1 MTSIEQLH
9 DVTVAPGSVIF
20 VKAGTELTG
29 DFAVFGYGTKDEPIT
44 VTTYGES
51 DKATTASFDGMTA
64 GLTLKQA
71 LKALGKD
78 DAGWVVADSATA
90 PASRVYVP
98 QDEISVHAQSS
109 QNSGAE
115 AAKALDGD
123 SSTNWHS
130 QYSPTAASAPH
141 WVTLDLGESRE
152 NVAYFDYLARIDGNN
167 NGAAKDYEVYVSD
180 DSNDF
185 GAPVASGTLK
195 NVAYTQ
201 RIKLTPKNGRYVK
214 FVIKTDYSGSN
225 FGSAAEM
232 NVELLPTAVEEDKV
246 ATPQKP
252 TVDDDA
258 DTYTIPDI
266 EGVVYKV
273 DGKVLAAGSVVN
285 VGDENVTVTVTAE
298 PADGYR
304 FPDGVTS
311 PVTYELTFTKKGG
324 EKPPTE
330 VNKDKLHATITKAQA
345 IDRSAYTDESLKV
358 LDDKLAAALKVYDD
372 DKVSQDDVD
381 AAEAALSAA
390 IDALKTEPTTPG
402 GEGEK
407 PGEGNKPG
415 DGKKP
420 GDVIAKTGAST
431 MGVVFAALAMVAGAV
446 VTLEAKRKS
455 NR

>member
-1 MTSIEQLH
+1 M
-9 DVTVAPGSVIF
+9 
-20 VKAGTELTG
+20 
-29 DFAVFGYGTKDEPIT
+29 
-44 VTTYGES
+44 
-51 DKATTASFDGMTA
+51 
-64 GLTLKQA
+64 
-71 LKALGKD
+71 
-78 DAGWVVADSATA
+78 
-90 PASRVYVP
+90 
-98 QDEISVHAQSS
+98 HAQSS

-115 AAKALDGD
+115 AARALDGD
-123 SSTNWHS
+123 SSTSWHS
-130 QYSPTAASAPH
+130 QYSPTTASAPH
-141 WVTLDLGESRE
+141 WVTLDLGKSRE

-285 VGDENVTVTVTAE
+285 VGDEDVTVTVTAE
-298 PADGYR
+298 PADG
-304 FPDGVTS
+304 
-311 PVTYELTFTKKGG
+311 
-324 EKPPTE
+324 
-330 VNKDKLHATITKAQA
+330 
-345 IDRSAYTDESLKV
+345 
-358 LDDKLAAALKVYDD
+358 
-372 DKVSQDDVD
+372 
-381 AAEAALSAA
+381 
-390 IDALKTEPTTPG
+390 
-402 GEGEK
+402 
-407 PGEGNKPG
+407 
-415 DGKKP
+415 
-420 GDVIAKTGAST
+420 
-431 MGVVFAALAMVAGAV
+431 
-446 VTLEAKRKS
+446 
-455 NR
+455 

>member
-1 MTSIEQLH
+1 
-9 DVTVAPGSVIF
+9 
-20 VKAGTELTG
+20 
-29 DFAVFGYGTKDEPIT
+29 
-44 VTTYGES
+44 
-51 DKATTASFDGMTA
+51 MTA

-115 AAKALDGD
+115 AARALDGD
-123 SSTNWHS
+123 SSTSWHS
-130 QYSPTAASAPH
+130 QYSPATSPAPH
-141 WVTLDLGESRE
+141 WVTLDLGKSRE

-180 DSNDF
+180 DPNDF

-298 PADGYR
+298 P
-304 FPDGVTS
+304 
-311 PVTYELTFTKKGG
+311 
-324 EKPPTE
+324 PT
-330 VNKDKLHATITKAQA
+330 DT
-345 IDRSAYTDESLKV
+345 
-358 LDDKLAAALKVYDD
+358 
-372 DKVSQDDVD
+372 
-381 AAEAALSAA
+381 
-390 IDALKTEPTTPG
+390 
-402 GEGEK
+402 
-407 PGEGNKPG
+407 
-415 DGKKP
+415 
-420 GDVIAKTGAST
+420 ASR
-431 MGVVFAALAMVAGAV
+431 MV
-446 VTLEAKRKS
+446 
-455 NR
+455 